1 MHKGGSIRLLSLN
14 LFLRPPLI
22 SNQAGD
28 FKEARTALFC
38 QSILPLYDLVCLQE
52 VFGLLSTRKTRIIAA
67 AKALGYTYS
76 VESPAPGFF
85 ASHLIDGGLLILS
98 RYPILEWEFQSFGF
112 AIFPDTLADK
122 GVLYCKLEVAGSP
135 LHLFTAHTQS
145 AYETRDINLF
155 RLYRSVT
162 LRQIEIIASFIKEK
176 KAQKGLIVLVGD
188 LNIDAQA
195 GNKPLIDSSAKDEY
209 TSLMSVLR
217 SLQPRDVLNEVYGS
231 HPATHGRL
239 CEGKPEDTVLTE
251 ASAQGQELALDYLF
265 TFNEAQAEL
274 GVDRTHTCIDPL
286 IVQGQP
292 FTQISDHAAIRS
304 VLKLK
309 Q

>member
-1 MHKGGSIRLLSLN
+1 MHKEGSIRLLSLN

-22 SNQAGD
+22 SNPTGD
-28 FKEARTALFC
+28 FKEARTAFFC
-38 QSILPLYDLVCLQE
+38 KSILPSYDLVCLQE
-52 VFGLLSTRKTRIIAA
+52 VFGLLSSRKARIIAA
-67 AKALGYTYS
+67 AKALGYAYS

-98 RYPILEWEFQSFGF
+98 RYPVLEWEFRSFEF

-122 GVLYCKLEVAGSP
+122 GVLYCKLEVAGGP

-145 AYETRDINLF
+145 AYETSDMDLF

-162 LRQIEIIASFIKEK
+162 LRQIEAIANFIREK
-176 KAQKGLIVLVGD
+176 RTQTGLIVLVGD

-195 GNKPLIDSSAKDEY
+195 SSKPLVDSSVKDEY

-217 SLQPRDVLNEVYGS
+217 DLQPCDVLTEACGV

-239 CEGKPEDTVLTE
+239 CDGKPEDTVLTE
-251 ASAQGQELALDYLF
+251 TSAQGKELALDYLF
-265 TFNEAQAEL
+265 TFNEAKAEL
-274 GVDRTHTCIDPL
+274 GVDRTHTYIDPL
-286 IVQGQP
+286 LVQGQP